1 MAWFLQHFGP
11 PWAESN
17 NEQGIKSLMHEGGRV
32 DELGC
37 SNHDEEAWAAII
49 TKVVKGEEDDETVW
63 AFRFAIEQRVW
74 RVVLAGQQN
83 DPGSA
88 RVRRS
93 FGHLFR
99 DPHAAEDFI
108 AEFTDQ
114 VDRSRRHGRFQEDS
128 LRSLSRNAALSQI
141 AAKSLIRKRAI
152 SSVRKFARGG
162 ITGLPDEA
170 GGPVSYDA
178 SDHGGWGGQIPSPT
192 GSSSAISDSG
202 SELLRRLQDGEAIL
216 ELSIKTER
224 LASLEE
230 TAALQTWVLLNPK
243 QSAYEPIRLM
253 INEKVV
259 GGIDALLEA
268 HSVGREE
275 ITAALAACVSEIE
288 AHPSMEL
295 KRLNGIDRRR
305 ARLEGRRLFDPLS
318 AQAIRALLS
327 LPSLNAGEKRNSKYR
342 AGISNLFHQFD
353 DLLRELDLR
362 DEPTEEST

>member
-1 MAWFLQHFGP
+1 MASCLQHFGP

-17 NEQGIKSLMHEGGRV
+17 NGQDIKILMNEGGRV
-32 DELGC
+32 DESVC

-49 TKVVKGEEDDETVW
+49 TKVVKGEEDHETVW
-63 AFRFAIEQRVW
+63 GFRFAVEQRVW
-74 RVVLAGQQN
+74 KVVLSGQQN

-88 RVRRS
+88 HVRKS

-114 VDRSRRHGRFQEDS
+114 VDRSRRNGRFQEDS
-128 LRSLSRNAALSQI
+128 LRLLSRKAALSQI

-178 SDHGGWGGQIPSPT
+178 SDNGGWGGQLPGAT
-192 GSSSAISDSG
+192 GSGSTISDSG
-202 SELLRRLQDGEAIL
+202 SELLCRLQNGEAIL

-224 LASLEE
+224 LTSLEE

-243 QSAYEPIRLM
+243 QSAYESIRLM
-253 INEKVV
+253 IMEKVV
-259 GGIDALLEA
+259 GGIDALLDA

-275 ITAALAACVSEIE
+275 ITVALAACVSEIE
-288 AHPSMEL
+288 DHPAMEL

-318 AQAIRALLS
+318 AKAIRDLLS

-342 AGISNLFHQFD
+342 AGISGLFHQFD
-353 DLLRELDLR
+353 GPLRELDLH